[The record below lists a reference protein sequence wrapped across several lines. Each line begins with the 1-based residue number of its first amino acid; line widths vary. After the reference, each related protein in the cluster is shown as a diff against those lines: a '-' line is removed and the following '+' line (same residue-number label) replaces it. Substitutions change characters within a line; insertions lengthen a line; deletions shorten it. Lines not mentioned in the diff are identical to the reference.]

1 MVTIN
6 PIRTEE
12 DYQAALKRIDEL
24 VDCEDD
30 TDQADE
36 LDVLSILVES
46 YESEYYPIAPPDP
59 IDAIR
64 FRMEQT
70 GMSEAEIAVYL
81 DGEKM
86 AKEVLDRRQPL
97 TLEMIKRL
105 YSQLHIPAE
114 SLLAY

>member
-1 MVTIN
+1 MVTIS

-12 DYQAALKRIDEL
+12 DYQVALRRIDVL
-24 VDCEDD
+24 VDCADD
-30 TDQADE
+30 SEQADE
-36 LDVLSILVES
+36 LDILSILIEN
-46 YESEYYPIAPPDP
+46 YENEHYPIAPPDP

-81 DGEKM
+81 DGEQM
-86 AKEVLDRRQPL
+86 AKEVLNRRKPL

-105 YSQLHIPAE
+105 YAQLHIPAE